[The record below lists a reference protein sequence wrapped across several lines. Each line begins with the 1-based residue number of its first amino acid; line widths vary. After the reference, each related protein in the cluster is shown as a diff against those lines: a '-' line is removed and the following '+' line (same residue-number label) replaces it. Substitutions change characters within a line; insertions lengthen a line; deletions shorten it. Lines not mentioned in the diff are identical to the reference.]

1 MRRTSRPGPGDFF
14 GVVAQSQHH
23 HSYAGLHAAS
33 KQQSGQR
40 KCDAPHPKH
49 GVSYGWPW
57 AAPRLVWSPT
67 LRASDHAAHENGH
80 TDGGADLPA
89 GQQLGPPQAR
99 KTGSFLTE
107 AIIAT
112 PAPIASAS
120 KTKISAVIFTIPPD
134 NDHEHELSAR
144 WSETASFGL
153 F

>member
-1 MRRTSRPGPGDFF
+1 MRCP
-14 GVVAQSQHH
+14 
-23 HSYAGLHAAS
+23 AS
-33 KQQSGQR
+33 KAWR
-40 KCDAPHPKH
+40 ELRL
-49 GVSYGWPW
+49 
-57 AAPRLVWSPT
+57 RLVWSPT

-107 AIIAT
+107 ATIAP
-112 PAPIASAS
+112 PAPIARAS